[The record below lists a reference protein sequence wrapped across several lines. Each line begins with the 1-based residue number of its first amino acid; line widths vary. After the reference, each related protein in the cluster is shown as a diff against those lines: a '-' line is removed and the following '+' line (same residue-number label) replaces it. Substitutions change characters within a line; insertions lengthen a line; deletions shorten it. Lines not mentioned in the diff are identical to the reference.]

1 MVTHYKKV
9 YEQITK
15 QIPSL
20 SNDAQRIMETLNTY
34 EGKNRTGDKYV
45 RMLFNCSLLY
55 YTDKFGDAEISK
67 AIEKIFIWAYS
78 LRLTYQNLQLA
89 SVDNYVIEEFNL
101 FKKIREAIYKE
112 EITTLELPL
121 IQEDYES
128 EKTAEIKELFI
139 KMKYYANAK

>member
-1 MVTHYKKV
+1 
-9 YEQITK
+9 
-15 QIPSL
+15 
-20 SNDAQRIMETLNTY
+20 
-34 EGKNRTGDKYV
+34 
-45 RMLFNCSLLY
+45 MLFNCSLLY
-55 YTDKFGDAEISK
+55 YTDKFGNVDISK

-89 SVDNYVIEEFNL
+89 SVDNYVVQEFNI

-128 EKTAEIKELFI
+128 EKTAEIKEMFI